1 MLGAMQR
8 QSRAGAR
15 SSAVAILASAL
26 LWLGLASPRA
36 ASASPRLVL
45 VDGAELGQLHE
56 ALRVSLAPWAFEV
69 VDWPRPASEGELDP
83 AALARTANARYVV
96 WYDGAEQQLV
106 VHDAELERSER
117 RPLAELPRDEADAS
131 ALALS
136 IKTMLRL
143 QPISA
148 GAAAAPRGERWTF
161 TPQLRLGPRL
171 PLDGDAGAAL
181 RVQLALMAQPPHLA
195 GLRFGLR
202 GELGTRDDVASGPF
216 TGEWSEWSAQ
226 AAVGKDV
233 ALTPAW
239 QLGGEVALGLSRA
252 ALSGQEM
259 KVAREESTSE
269 LVGSATVVAGR
280 ALGPLT
286 AGVALEVAAR
296 GTQEHTRSNGQV
308 LWEEPSLFLAV
319 HAMLRLAL

>member
-8 QSRAGAR
+8 QWRARAR

-36 ASASPRLVL
+36 ALASPRLVL
-45 VDGAELGQLHE
+45 VDGAELAQLHE

-69 VDWPRPASEGELDP
+69 VDWPRPRKTGALDA

-96 WYDGAEQQLV
+96 WYDGAQQQLV
-106 VHDAELERSER
+106 IHDAELERSER

-148 GAAAAPRGERWTF
+148 GAAAAPSGERWTF
-161 TPQLRLGPRL
+161 TPELWLGPRL
-171 PLDGDAGAAL
+171 PLDGDASAAL
-181 RVQLALMAQPPHLA
+181 RVQLALMVRPPRLA
-195 GLRFGLR
+195 GLRLGLR
-202 GELGTRDDVASGPF
+202 GELGTGDEVDSGPF
-216 TGEWSEWSAQ
+216 RGEWSEWSAQ

-233 ALTPAW
+233 QLTPRW
-239 QLGGEVALGLSRA
+239 QLGGEISLGLSRA
-252 ALSGQEM
+252 TLSGEEM
-259 KVAREESTSE
+259 KETREESSSQ
-269 LVGSATVVAGR
+269 LAGAARVAAGR
-280 ALGPLT
+280 MIGPLT
-286 AGVALEVAAR
+286 AGVAVEVAAR
-296 GTQEHTRSNGQV
+296 GATDHARRNGQA